1 MATWSFDGAHS
12 SVEFSAKHM
21 VFTTVRGRFD
31 DVDVKLDFNEAN
43 PEASSVVAEIKATS
57 INTGQDYRDNHLRSA
72 DFLDAENFPLLRFE
86 STSVEPKR
94 TGGAD
99 YLIHGNLTIR
109 GVTRPVTLEAEF
121 LGTQPDFNKEP
132 AKRRAAF
139 SAATK
144 ISRKDWGL
152 TWNVGLESGG
162 LLVGDAIT
170 IAIEVAAVAEVDLA
184 TAALSP
190 HPFGNAG
197 ATTGSAGVLDSRGIV
212 SGRGVSAARLGA
224 SSGWISRPC
233 SAPGGVPE
241 DGASCGSGR

>member
-1 MATWSFDGAHS
+1 MANWSFDGAHS

-31 DVDVKLDFNEAN
+31 DVDVTLDFNEAN
-43 PEASSVVAEIKATS
+43 PSASTVVAEIKATS
-57 INTGQDYRDNHLRSA
+57 INTGQDFRDKHLRSA
-72 DFLDAENFPLLRFE
+72 DFLDTENFPLVRFE

-94 TGGAD
+94 GGQHSTD

-121 LGTQPDFNKEP
+121 LGTQADINKDP

-170 IAIEVAAVAEVDLA
+170 IAIEVAALAEVELA
-184 TAALSP
+184 NAA
-190 HPFGNAG
+190 
-197 ATTGSAGVLDSRGIV
+197 
-212 SGRGVSAARLGA
+212 
-224 SSGWISRPC
+224 
-233 SAPGGVPE
+233 
-241 DGASCGSGR
+241 

>member
-1 MATWSFDGAHS
+1 MANWSFDGAHS

-31 DVDVKLDFNEAN
+31 DVDVTLDFNEAN
-43 PEASSVVAEIKATS
+43 PSASTVVAEIKATS
-57 INTGQDYRDNHLRSA
+57 INTGQDFRDKHLRSA
-72 DFLDAENFPLLRFE
+72 DFLDAENFPLVRFE

-94 TGGAD
+94 GGQHSTD

-109 GVTRPVTLEAEF
+109 
-121 LGTQPDFNKEP
+121 LGTQADINKEP

-144 ISRKDWGL
+144 ISRKEWGL

-170 IAIEVAAVAEVDLA
+170 IAIEVAALAEVELA
-184 TAALSP
+184 KAA
-190 HPFGNAG
+190 
-197 ATTGSAGVLDSRGIV
+197 
-212 SGRGVSAARLGA
+212 
-224 SSGWISRPC
+224 
-233 SAPGGVPE
+233 
-241 DGASCGSGR
+241 